1 MEDLRVLG
9 ELRPSFV
16 SAPVCPRHPELSA
29 HLATCPLGIKLP
41 EEVPLMLMSVMR
53 MLCLASASA
62 SFLTPLPAQ
71 ARQPGSVARSA
82 VQMLPPAAPTAEEKA
97 RKSFVQTEMRS
108 ECQRTEA
115 CTLARH
121 RPAVPARA
129 ATRPA
134 LLPTRLATFPTPHA
148 LQSHPPPLARAP
160 SKRPD
165 VRPGA
170 AMKLHTRDQAP
181 KEGQQPAEKPVAK
194 WEPGRAEYLQFLVDS
209 RCRPPPTTQFGRAP
223 LPHDAVGVRR
233 TA

>member
-1 MEDLRVLG
+1 
-9 ELRPSFV
+9 
-16 SAPVCPRHPELSA
+16 
-29 HLATCPLGIKLP
+29 
-41 EEVPLMLMSVMR
+41 MLMSVMR

-129 ATRPA
+129 ATFPA
-134 LLPTRLATFPTPHA
+134 LLPTRLATFPTPMLCNPTPHHLPERPQSAPTCGQA
-148 LQSHPPPLARAP
+148 LR
-160 SKRPD
+160 
-165 VRPGA
+165 
-170 AMKLHTRDQAP
+170 
-181 KEGQQPAEKPVAK
+181 
-194 WEPGRAEYLQFLVDS
+194 
-209 RCRPPPTTQFGRAP
+209 
-223 LPHDAVGVRR
+223 
-233 TA
+233 

>member
-9 ELRPSFV
+9 ELRPSFCFGHP
-16 SAPVCPRHPELSA
+16 SATTFQAVHTPCG
-29 HLATCPLGIKLP
+29 CPLGIKLP

-115 CTLARH
+115 RTLARH

-129 ATRPA
+129 ATFPA
-134 LLPTRLATFPTPHA
+134 LLPTRLATFPTPMLCNPTPHHSPERPQSAPTCGQA
-148 LQSHPPPLARAP
+148 LR
-160 SKRPD
+160 
-165 VRPGA
+165 
-170 AMKLHTRDQAP
+170 
-181 KEGQQPAEKPVAK
+181 
-194 WEPGRAEYLQFLVDS
+194 
-209 RCRPPPTTQFGRAP
+209 
-223 LPHDAVGVRR
+223 
-233 TA
+233 